1 MHGYAAF
8 PESRKVNVFLSVNLS
23 WYRHISIVIDVG
35 SWREVPL
42 PIRSA
47 VEIGLAVTRVSR
59 QNLLMST
66 KALLTADDLARM
78 PEPEDEPVRMEL
90 DEGELITTPPAGE
103 EHGFCEINIGT
114 VLGNHVKKYKLGRVY
129 NAGTGFRLN
138 DITVRA
144 PDVAFVRKERLAT
157 IRQGVFANGAP
168 DLAVEVFSPLDSV
181 RQLMRKVKQY
191 FAAGCHTVWIVYPE
205 RREVN
210 VLEASGADR
219 LLREGD
225 TIDAP
230 ELLPG
235 FSVAVAEFF
244 AD

>member
-1 MHGYAAF
+1 
-8 PESRKVNVFLSVNLS
+8 
-23 WYRHISIVIDVG
+23 
-35 SWREVPL
+35 
-42 PIRSA
+42 
-47 VEIGLAVTRVSR
+47 
-59 QNLLMST
+59 MST

-78 PEPEDEPVRMEL
+78 PEPEGEPVRMEL
-90 DEGELITTPPAGE
+90 DEGELITMPPAGE
-103 EHGFCEINIGT
+103 EHGYCGLNIGT

-138 DITVRA
+138 DTTVRA
-144 PDVAFVRKERLAT
+144 PDVAFVRKERLGV

-168 DLAVEVFSPLDSV
+168 DLAVEVFSPSDSV

-230 ELLPG
+230 ELLAG